1 MGSWLLNS
9 LRGICMGAADAI
21 PGVSGGTIA
30 LVLGI
35 YERFI
40 GAISAVGLS
49 LVAAVFTRAFWRRLW
64 AGLRDPAALGDA
76 PVDVHAR
83 NVLFLG
89 SLVVGIAL
97 ALAIGAKVIP
107 ELLATYPAQMHGF
120 FLGLVLT
127 SIMVPWRMMK
137 RRGAPQLVALLLGAV
152 ATFFV
157 VGLPLDQSQSARG
170 SVTVELPAPAPEAL
184 TLTAAE
190 GKVVFLTQRYGGAQ
204 DKREVGFVPAKPITV
219 AAGQTTAEVPVV
231 ARLAGK
237 IANVGAGEIAAV
249 RGLPEGTTVRQAAP
263 TAGGSD
269 PALWFV
275 FLAGVI
281 AISAMVLPGISGAFL
296 LLMLGMYHYILF
308 NLRMV
313 LYERDG
319 AALVVVGVFIAAIV
333 IGILSFSRFL
343 AWLLGRYHDTTIAAL
358 IGIMIGSVRKLWPF
372 ETLDADG
379 LAHPTLPSA
388 LDATVL
394 ATLVALVVGAALV
407 IGLDRWARTKSRHDG
422 IATIT

>member
-1 MGSWLLNS
+1 MVSWLVNS
-9 LRGICMGAADAI
+9 LRGICMGTADAI

-40 GAISAVGLS
+40 GAISAVGLG
-49 LVAAVFTRAFWRRLW
+49 LVKAVFTRAFWRRLW
-64 AGLRDPAALGDA
+64 AGLKDPAALGDA
-76 PVDVHAR
+76 PVDVHAK

-97 ALAIGAKVIP
+97 ALAVGAKVIP
-107 ELLATYPAQMHGF
+107 DLLATYPSQMHGF
-120 FLGLVLT
+120 FLGLVLA
-127 SIMVPWRMMK
+127 SVMVPWRMMK
-137 RRGAPQLVALLLGAV
+137 KRQAPQMVALVLGAV

-170 SVTVELPAPAPEAL
+170 VVTVELPAPAAEAM

-190 GKVVFLTQRYGGAQ
+190 EKVVFLTQRYGGEH
-204 DKREVGFVPAKPITV
+204 DKREVGFLPAKPIEV
-219 AAGQTTAEVPVV
+219 AAGQTTVEVPVL

-237 IANVGAGEIAAV
+237 VGNLDAGQIAAV
-249 RGLPEGTTVRQAAP
+249 RGLPEGTTVRQAAA
-263 TAGGSD
+263 TEGGSD

-275 FLAGVI
+275 FVAGVI

-308 NLRMV
+308 NLRLV

-319 AALVVVGVFIAAIV
+319 GAMVVVGVFLAAVV

-343 AWLLGRYHDTTIAAL
+343 SWLLARYHDTTIAAL

-379 LAHPTLPSA
+379 VAHPSLPSGF
-388 LDATVL
+388 DGTVA
-394 ATLVALVVGAALV
+394 ATLIALVVGAV
-407 IGLDRWARTKSRHDG
+407 IVVGLDRWARTKKHHDG
-422 IATIT
+422 IATIA